1 MIAGELADLLGADPV
16 FDGHNDLPWELRE
29 LVGYDF
35 DALDVGV
42 RTTRTHTDLPR
53 LREGGV
59 GAQFWSVYVPG
70 TLAPND
76 AVTGTLEQIDA
87 VHALTRRYAD
97 RLALAT
103 TADDVRRAW
112 ADGKIASLLGAEGG
126 HSIDNS
132 LGTLRTF
139 RALGVRYLT
148 LTHNQNNDWAD
159 SATDTARHGGLTD
172 FGRQVVA
179 EMNRIGMLVD
189 LSHVAPTTM
198 RAAMDVT
205 TAPPIFSHSSA
216 RAVCDH
222 PRNVPD
228 DVLGRLAGLH
238 GVCMITFVPR
248 FVSPVLREW
257 DLQAH
262 AAAEAAG
269 VATNDHAAYTA
280 FSRTYAESHPAPR
293 ATLADVV
300 AHCEHVREVAGIDHI
315 GLGGDY
321 DGVDRLPDGLEDV
334 SCYPKLLAALADRG
348 WSRDDLGKLTSRN
361 ILRVLQA
368 ADDAAL
374 VNGRVHA
381 ARAGTATK
389 LRRALGDRDNL
400 EVLDGHR
407 SRADQ
412 PGPR

>member
-1 MIAGELADLLGADPV
+1 MTPADVADLLTADPV

-29 LVGYDF
+29 LAGYDF
-35 DALDVGV
+35 DALDVGA

-53 LREGGV
+53 LRAGGV

-103 TADDVRRAW
+103 TAEDVRRAW
-112 ADGKIASLLGAEGG
+112 AQGRIASLLGAEGG

-132 LGTLRTF
+132 LGTLRAF

-148 LTHNQNNDWAD
+148 LTHNQNTDWAD
-159 SATDTARHGGLTD
+159 SATDTPRHGGLSD
-172 FGRQVVA
+172 FGRRVVA

-189 LSHVAPTTM
+189 LSHVAPATM
-198 RAAMDVT
+198 HAAMDVT
-205 TAPPIFSHSSA
+205 TTAPIFSHSSA
-216 RAVCDH
+216 RAICDH

-228 DVLGRLAGLH
+228 DVLLRLAGLG
-238 GVCMITFVPR
+238 GVCMVTFVPR
-248 FVSPVLREW
+248 FVSPALREW
-257 DLQAH
+257 DLRAQ

-293 ATLADVV
+293 ATLEDVV

-334 SCYPKLLAALADRG
+334 SCYPNLIAALADRG
-348 WSRDDLGKLTSRN
+348 WSRQDLGKLTSRN

-368 ADDAAL
+368 ADDSA
-374 VNGRVHA
+374 
-381 ARAGTATK
+381 TA
-389 LRRALGDRDNL
+389 
-400 EVLDGHR
+400 
-407 SRADQ
+407 
-412 PGPR
+412 